1 MAKKDYYEV
10 LGVSKNASA
19 DEIKKAFRSLA
30 KKYHPDINKEAGAEE
45 KFKEVNEAYE
55 VLSDEQKRAA
65 YDRYGHAAFE
75 QGAGGNPGGFGGFG
89 GFQQGFGGFA
99 DVDLGDIFGSFF
111 GGGARSN
118 AKNGTHQ
125 GHDRYVQLNIDFMDA
140 VFGKQVKLPF
150 NFDDVC
156 PSCKGTGA
164 KSPSDYQTC
173 PECNGKGTVVTDQRT
188 IFGVMRSETTCPRC
202 NGKGKIVKEK
212 CPDCKGEGYQRKKVD
227 LDVNVPAGIATGQQ
241 LRVPGKGERGING
254 GPNGDLYIE
263 INVKP
268 HSIFK
273 REGKDILMD
282 LEISFIDATLGA
294 EVKIPTAYGDV
305 NLTIPEGSQ
314 YGDIL
319 RIKGKG
325 FKDLRSNNVG
335 DQLVKLIIKTPKK
348 ISKEERELYTKLRK
362 TDKTTANWFDKIKNV
377 FKK

>member
-55 VLSDEQKRAA
+55 ILSDEQKRAA

-75 QGAGGNPGGFGGFG
+75 QGAGGNPGGFGGF
-89 GFQQGFGGFA
+89 QQGFGGFA

-111 GGGARSN
+111 GGGARSSN
-118 AKNGTHQ
+118 KTGARQ
-125 GHDRYVQLNIDFMDA
+125 GHDRYVQLNIEFMDA

-156 PSCKGTGA
+156 PTCKGTGA
-164 KSPSDYQTC
+164 KSSADYQTC

-202 NGKGKIVKEK
+202 NGKGKIIKEK

-227 LDVNVPAGIATGQQ
+227 LDVSVPAGIATGQQ
-241 LRVPGKGERGING
+241 LRVPGKGERGSNG

-268 HSIFK
+268 HSVFK

-282 LEISFIDATLGA
+282 LEISFIDATLGT

-314 YGDIL
+314 YGDVL

-335 DQLVKLIIKTPKK
+335 DQLVKLIIRTPKK

>member
-1 MAKKDYYEV
+1 MAKRDYYEV
-10 LGVSKNASA
+10 LGVSKGASA

-75 QGAGGNPGGFGGFG
+75 QGAGGNPGGFGGF
-89 GFQQGFGGFA
+89 QQGFGGFA
-99 DVDLGDIFGSFF
+99 DMDLGDIFGSFF
-111 GGGARSN
+111 GGGARGASKN
-118 AKNGTHQ
+118 ATRQ
-125 GHDRYVQLNIDFMDA
+125 GHDRYVQLNIEFMDA

-150 NFDDVC
+150 SFDDVC
-156 PSCKGTGA
+156 PKCNGTGA
-164 KSPSDYQTC
+164 KTPSDYETC
-173 PECNGKGTVVTDQRT
+173 SHCHGKGTVMSEQRT
-188 IFGVMRSETTCPRC
+188 IFGMMRSETTCPKC
-202 NGKGKIVKEK
+202 GGKGKTIKEK

-263 INVKP
+263 INVKSHP
-268 HSIFK
+268 VFK

-282 LEISFIDATLGA
+282 LEISFIDATLGTSIK
-294 EVKIPTAYGDV
+294 VPTAYGEV
-305 NLTIPEGSQ
+305 ELTVPEGSQ
-314 YGDIL
+314 YGDVL

-348 ISKEERELYTKLRK
+348 ISKEEKELYLKLRNS
-362 TDKTTANWFDKIKNV
+362 DKTTANWFEKIKNV